1 MRSSDFVLKTKKAM
15 EDLFSRGGGV
25 TTTLKDHPSGREGV
39 SLELDRFTGS
49 DAGHLGGDHDPQPNL
64 LAVVWREDERFK
76 RLVAVNSLE
85 IPAGFLWSGPLS
97 LQLGLLPQW
106 PLRHLLVLTSSP
118 SADRPPWCRPV
129 TPSGSGL

>member
-1 MRSSDFVLKTKKAM
+1 MMRSSDFVLKTKKAM

-85 IPAGFLWSGPLS
+85 IPAGFLWPCL
-97 LQLGLLPQW
+97 LGF
-106 PLRHLLVLTSSP
+106 
-118 SADRPPWCRPV
+118 A
-129 TPSGSGL
+129 GF